1 MVAHATLPWG
11 SRRRMGTAEDLRS
24 RGASV
29 FMQATAFMGRP
40 SGSASLTTRAHA
52 RPLVRD
58 HILVPAARAT
68 MSWHS
73 QAKQPIMLRGR
84 SVSAGVPD
92 APTRTFALDQP
103 GQQAASTQQG
113 EIEMLRWS
121 VVDGLGQLSAAMWQA
136 RLVGTAAW
144 RFGPTHTCVW
154 VSAAGTVMLVSRVMG
169 GDRVGGRWGG
179 AYASTRGF
187 NS

>member
-24 RGASV
+24 CGASV

-68 MSWHS
+68 MSWHG

-103 GQQAASTQQG
+103 GQQG

-121 VVDGLGQLSAAMWQA
+121 VVNGLGQLSAAMWQA
-136 RLVGTAAW
+136 RLVGTASW
-144 RFGPTHTCVW
+144 RFGPTHTCVRVW
-154 VSAAGTVMLVSRVMG
+154 AAGTVMLVSRVMG